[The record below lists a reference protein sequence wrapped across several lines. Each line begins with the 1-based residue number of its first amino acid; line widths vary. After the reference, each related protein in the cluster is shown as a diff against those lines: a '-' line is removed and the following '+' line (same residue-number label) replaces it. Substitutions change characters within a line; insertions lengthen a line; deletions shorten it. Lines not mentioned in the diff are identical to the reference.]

1 MDAETSAALKL
12 WVVAHRALHTV
23 QRRLARH
30 TAEHGLTPTEFG
42 VLEVMYSKGPT
53 PLGEIASKVLM
64 QCGSLTY
71 VIKKLEEQGYVVRRP
86 SDEDRRVIFGELTEQ
101 GRALMDI
108 LFPAHARIIR
118 DAMAGAAPEEI
129 IAATGLLKQIG
140 GGGDL
145 TPRASAKFGPRA
157 SGSAV

>member
-23 QRRLARH
+23 QRRLGRH
-30 TAEHGLTPTEFG
+30 MAEHGLTPTEFG
-42 VLEVMYSKGPT
+42 VLEVMYSKGPM

-71 VIKKLEEQGYVVRRP
+71 VIKKLEEQGYVTRRP
-86 SDEDRRVIFGELTEQ
+86 SAEDRRVIFGELTEQ

-108 LFPAHARIIR
+108 VFPAHARIIR
-118 DAMAGAAPEEI
+118 DAMSGASAEEI
-129 IAATGLLKQIG
+129 SSATRLLKQVG
-140 GGGDL
+140 GSSDL
-145 TPRASAKFGPRA
+145 SPCAIAQSNRQEFGA
-157 SGSAV
+157 ES